1 MSPVANTVACG
12 VIDCASPVGSDAVT
26 VNMPNGT
33 AVSICRYC
41 AEERITWSRWKPY
54 QNNTPI
60 SRPCPHC
67 RVRIAAGALC
77 SCTKRPGDPNYEH
90 PPQLF
95 AGERDLITRL
105 DNFITKRF
113 PNQIRGD
120 EHPCDSAIRILG
132 DLAKRM

>member
-33 AVSICRYC
+33 TVSICRYC
-41 AEERITWSRWKPY
+41 AEERITWPRWKPY
-54 QNNTPI
+54 QNNTPFM
-60 SRPCPHC
+60 RPCPHC
-67 RVRIAAGALC
+67 KTGIACGAAC
-77 SCTKRPGDPNYEH
+77 PCIKRPG
-90 PPQLF
+90 
-95 AGERDLITRL
+95 ERDMITGL
-105 DNFITKRF
+105 DNFIARRF
-113 PNQIRGD
+113 PSQIRGD